1 VHKPTYSTRIERRNS
16 VPTVEGIVHYYS
28 TPHHRR
34 FVRSITNGSGGVGF
48 MSLVMRGDITA
59 GSRTDGDVGLSP
71 PVQKP
76 LFRTGGDEYFPIKNY
91 IQISIIQH
99 LYSIYN
105 I

>member
-1 VHKPTYSTRIERRNS
+1 
-16 VPTVEGIVHYYS
+16 
-28 TPHHRR
+28 
-34 FVRSITNGSGGVGF
+34 
-48 MSLVMRGDITA
+48 MSLVMRGAITA
-59 GSRTDGDVGLSP
+59 GSRTGGDGGLSPPVIVEPAVMGGASP